1 MIKVTCRAD
10 AYDEPAKSSIT
21 VNSHWHDNDKVEII
35 IGEEKRTVLARDL
48 IAAVNNC
55 TNIARF

>member
-1 MIKVTCRAD
+1 MIKVTCKVE

-21 VNSHWHDNDKVEII
+21 VNNHWYDNEKVEII

-48 IAAVNNC
+48 IAAINNC